1 MVLKFLVPV
10 HLYPPDKTLHV
21 EKFNRFQPKQLT
33 INDGFKIALS
43 TFLSRNCAAIGV
55 CYF

>member
-43 TFLSRNCAAIGV
+43 VFLLKNCAAIGV